1 MGVLGME
8 IVTTA
13 WVESQRELQ
22 YHRTP
27 ERRVHTLDEAKAFLS
42 EVGFCHL
49 WPIQDIEMP
58 SLFHAIAGR
67 LRPVPRAHDDADL
80 SACWGWKDD
89 SLGKRWWYYGKMLRR
104 KATLISIDML
114 PFFYA
119 CTENYGDLDDYL
131 QEYQAGTLS
140 SEAKQIYEA
149 LLRHGPL
156 DTIRLRRESWMS
168 AQSSK
173 SRFERALVELQVGL
187 KVLPTG
193 VAEAGAWD
201 YAFIYDIV
209 QRHFPD
215 LPGQARQIKRSEARR
230 TLVLRYLHNTVGVDR
245 DMIRR
250 VFHVLNW
257 TPTELERTLAS
268 LLQEGAIRVVQVE
281 GRKQPQLISSRALE
295 CGLLA

>member
-1 MGVLGME
+1 
-8 IVTTA
+8 
-13 WVESQRELQ
+13 
-22 YHRTP
+22 
-27 ERRVHTLDEAKAFLS
+27 
-42 EVGFCHL
+42 
-49 WPIQDIEMP
+49 
-58 SLFHAIAGR
+58 
-67 LRPVPRAHDDADL
+67 
-80 SACWGWKDD
+80 
-89 SLGKRWWYYGKMLRR
+89 MLRR

-268 LLQEGAIRVVQVE
+268 LLQEGAIREVQVE

>member
-1 MGVLGME
+1 ME
-8 IVTTA
+8 MIPRE
-13 WVESQRELQ
+13 WVESQREIR

-27 ERRVHTLDEAKAFLS
+27 ERRVHTLDEAKGFLS

-49 WPIQDIEMP
+49 WPIQNIEMP
-58 SLFHAIAGR
+58 NLFHAIAGR
-67 LRPVPRAHDDADL
+67 ARPVPHAHDDADL

-149 LLRHGPL
+149 LLSHGPL

-168 AQSSK
+168 AESSK

-187 KVLPTG
+187 KVLPIG

-215 LPGQARQIKRSEARR
+215 LPEQARQIKRSTACRA
-230 TLVLRYLHNTVGVDR
+230 LISRYLDNTISIDR
-245 DMIRR
+245 DMVRR

-257 TPTELERTLAS
+257 TRTELERTIAGM
-268 LLQEGAIRVVQVE
+268 LQEGTIREAQVE
-281 GRKQPQLISSRALE
+281 GQGRPQLLSAQALE
-295 CGLLA
+295 YSLQA